1 MLDRKVSSHVS
12 KADVSQRE
20 GPAGSRRWTFAQ
32 RAGVAS
38 EIWSNRLDKSM
49 NLKTILGAAAITT
62 FVFGIALPAAADQ
75 HVKVGALRCEVS
87 AGLGLIITS
96 SKDLS
101 CAFTSM
107 RGWREQYYGKIHK
120 FGLDL
125 GATDG
130 GVLAWDVFA
139 PVEGPRRHA
148 LAGEYGGV
156 DASATVGVGVGANV
170 LVGGSGRA
178 FTLQPLSVEGQTGLA
193 LAAGVESLT
202 LRPGR

>member
-1 MLDRKVSSHVS
+1 LDESMNFKNLL
-12 KADVSQRE
+12 
-20 GPAGSRRWTFAQ
+20 
-32 RAGVAS
+32 GVA
-38 EIWSNRLDKSM
+38 
-49 NLKTILGAAAITT
+49 AATLA
-62 FVFGIALPAAADQ
+62 FGMALPASADQ

-96 SKDLS
+96 SKELS
-101 CAFTSM
+101 YAFTSM
-107 RGWREQYYGKIHK
+107 HGWREHYYGRIHK
-120 FGLDL
+120 FGVDL

-156 DASATVGVGVGANV
+156 DASATVGVGVGANI

>member
-1 MLDRKVSSHVS
+1 
-12 KADVSQRE
+12 
-20 GPAGSRRWTFAQ
+20 
-32 RAGVAS
+32 
-38 EIWSNRLDKSM
+38 M
-49 NLKTILGAAAITT
+49 NVTNLLCAAAAAT
-62 FVFGIALPAAADQ
+62 FVFGTALPASADQ

-96 SKDLS
+96 SKELS
-101 CAFTSM
+101 CGFTSM
-107 RGWREQYYGKIHK
+107 HGWREHYYGKIHK

-170 LVGGSGRA
+170 LVGGSDRA
-178 FTLQPLSVEGQTGLA
+178 FSLQPLSVQGQTGLA

>member
-1 MLDRKVSSHVS
+1 
-12 KADVSQRE
+12 
-20 GPAGSRRWTFAQ
+20 
-32 RAGVAS
+32 
-38 EIWSNRLDKSM
+38 M
-49 NLKTILGAAAITT
+49 NLKTLLCGAAAATIA
-62 FVFGIALPAAADQ
+62 FGMALPASADQ

-96 SKDLS
+96 SKELS
-101 CAFTSM
+101 CAFTSAH
-107 RGWREQYYGKIHK
+107 GWREHYYGRIHK

-125 GATDG
+125 GTTDG

-170 LVGGSGRA
+170 LVGGSDRQ
-178 FTLQPLSVEGQTGLA
+178 FSLQPLSVEGQTGLA

-202 LRPGR
+202 LRPGH

>member
-1 MLDRKVSSHVS
+1 MSLKNYLGI
-12 KADVSQRE
+12 A
-20 GPAGSRRWTFAQ
+20 AATFA
-32 RAGVAS
+32 
-38 EIWSNRLDKSM
+38 
-49 NLKTILGAAAITT
+49 
-62 FVFGIALPAAADQ
+62 FGMALPASAEQ

-87 AGLGLIITS
+87 AGLGLVITS
-96 SKDLS
+96 SEELR
-101 CAFTSM
+101 CTFTSP
-107 RGWREQYYGKIHK
+107 RGWREHYYGRIRE
-120 FGLDL
+120 FGLDI
-125 GATDG
+125 GATDR

-170 LVGGSGRA
+170 LVGGSDRA

>member
-1 MLDRKVSSHVS
+1 MCRRLMAFGEKDQT
-12 KADVSQRE
+12 AQRH
-20 GPAGSRRWTFAQ
+20 WTFAQ
-32 RAGVAS
+32 RARLAPK
-38 EIWSNRLDKSM
+38 IWPNRLDEPMTFK
-49 NLKTILGAAAITT
+49 NLLCAAGAAA
-62 FVFGIALPAAADQ
+62 FVFGAPLPASADE

-96 SKDLS
+96 SKELS

-107 RGWREQYYGKIHK
+107 HGWREHYYGRIHK

-178 FTLQPLSVEGQTGLA
+178 FTLQPCQWRGRRA
-193 LAAGVESLT
+193 SL
-202 LRPGR
+202 LRRASSP

>member
-1 MLDRKVSSHVS
+1 
-12 KADVSQRE
+12 
-20 GPAGSRRWTFAQ
+20 
-32 RAGVAS
+32 
-38 EIWSNRLDKSM
+38 M
-49 NLKTILGAAAITT
+49 NFKTLLGAAAATL
-62 FVFGIALPAAADQ
+62 VFGLALPASAEE

-87 AGLGLIITS
+87 AGLGLIVTS
-96 SKDLS
+96 SKELS
-101 CAFTSM
+101 CAFTSAH
-107 RGWREQYYGKIHK
+107 GWRERYYGRIRK

-125 GATDG
+125 GATER
-130 GVLAWDVFA
+130 GVLVWDVFA
-139 PVEGPRRHA
+139 SVAGPRRHA

-178 FTLQPLSVEGQTGLA
+178 FALQPLSVEGQTGLA